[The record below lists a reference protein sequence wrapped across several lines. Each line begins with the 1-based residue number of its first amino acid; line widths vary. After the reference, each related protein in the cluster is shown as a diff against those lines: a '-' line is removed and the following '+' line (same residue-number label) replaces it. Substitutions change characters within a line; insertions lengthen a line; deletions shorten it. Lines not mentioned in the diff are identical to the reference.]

1 MSFAGLTQSDTK
13 FLSDLQ
19 KKKDI
24 EKENRRSGDVKA
36 AEPCD
41 VEKIT
46 IISSKNPDDS
56 VNLTGGMIRFMYYES
71 LLSNSII
78 FCVNNNERYL
88 IYNLMNACFCK
99 LLNACFRFVSH
110 NERLLFVH

>member
-71 LLSNSII
+71 LLSNSIKATYTYSDSGNTA
-78 FCVNNNERYL
+78 NNAKTGSN
-88 IYNLMNACFCK
+88 NL
-99 LLNACFRFVSH
+99 LV
-110 NERLLFVH
+110 